1 MAETEDMLC
10 KIKVHA
16 GLSKQRH
23 LVFLSVSSAWN
34 FQGQGQNDVKLQS
47 LTSKG
52 TCLKSLLPPW
62 SSKII
67 LESCITG
74 AVSES

>member
-1 MAETEDMLC
+1 MEAEAGETEDMLC

-23 LVFLSVSSAWN
+23 LVFLSVSSARN

-47 LTSKG
+47 LTS
-52 TCLKSLLPPW
+52 LLPPW

-67 LESCITG
+67 LESCITV
-74 AVSES
+74 AVSELH

>member
-1 MAETEDMLC
+1 MGETEDMLC

-34 FQGQGQNDVKLQS
+34 FQGQGQNDVKL
-47 LTSKG
+47 
-52 TCLKSLLPPW
+52 
-62 SSKII
+62 
-67 LESCITG
+67 
-74 AVSES
+74 